1 MNVYWIDWVIL
12 IGMIALVCGT
22 GFSAR
27 RYMLSVADF
36 LVANRAADKYL
47 LGVADGIAGLCAI
60 TVVAFFELHYKSG
73 FCGVWWNAMLLPVGV
88 IVSLTGWVQYR
99 YRQTRAMTMA
109 QFMEMRYSRRF
120 RVFAG
125 TMCWF
130 SGALN
135 FGIFP
140 AVGGRFFQYY
150 LGLPPILV
158 SFGAAE
164 IDLTYAAIMTVLL
177 TISLV
182 LVFWGG
188 QIAIIVTDYV
198 QGAFC
203 NIAFCVI
210 AAYLLFFKFDWAVL
224 MESFA
229 QAPKDASLINPA
241 HSGGT
246 ENYSAAYFLITLF
259 GTVINWMAWQG
270 NQGFFGAARTPHA
283 ARMGR
288 LVSSFRS
295 IIQSVALVLMAVG
308 AYALMRH
315 PRYGAEAAQVHRALE
330 GIANPTIQSQQTV
343 GIALVHLLPMGLLG
357 VFAAVM
363 FAAFVSTHEAYM
375 HSWGSIFV
383 QDVILPIRQLYR
395 GDDAPLDPKTHFRLL
410 KLSICGVALFIFFFS
425 LFFTQKQ
432 DVFMFFA
439 LTGTFYIGWAGWTIV
454 GGLYWKYGNTAGAW
468 AGALT
473 GLTLSVSGWAL
484 TFQWEWMQSMFGAY
498 MPGSWRAARQCP
510 LNGQTLY
517 FWSMVFTG
525 AVYGGASLLAGRHP
539 FNMDRL
545 LHRGEYAVADEGE
558 QSEPARGWATLRM
571 TSEFEWDDRLLYLIS
586 MFYTAVFFGLFMTGT
601 LAFTVFRHDFSDAA
615 WASFWWYYCV
625 AVLALS
631 TLLAI
636 WFAIGGTRDLSALYR
651 RLRAI
656 ERDATDDGSVRTRAE
671 NDALDSR

>member
-12 IGMIALVCGT
+12 FGMIALVCGT
-22 GFSAR
+22 GFTTR
-27 RYMLSVADF
+27 RHTRSVADF
-36 LVANRAADKYL
+36 LVANRTADKYL

-60 TVVAFFELHYKSG
+60 TVVGFFELHYKSG
-73 FCGVWWNAMLLPVGV
+73 FCGIWWNAMLLPVGV

-125 TMCWF
+125 VMCWF
-130 SGALN
+130 SGVLN

-150 LGLPPILV
+150 LGLPPVMV
-158 SFGAAE
+158 SFGIAE
-164 IDLTYAAIMTVLL
+164 IDVVYAAIMTVLL

-188 QIAIIVTDYV
+188 QIAIMVTDYV
-198 QGAFC
+198 QGTFCNLAFC
-203 NIAFCVI
+203 GI
-210 AAYLLFFKFDWAVL
+210 AAYLLFYRFDWAVL
-224 MESFA
+224 TEAFA
-229 QAPKDASLINPA
+229 QAPKNASLINPA
-241 HSGGT
+241 HSGST
-246 ENYSAAYFLITLF
+246 ENYSPTYFLISVF
-259 GTVINWMAWQG
+259 GTVLNWMAWQG
-270 NQGFFGAARTPHA
+270 NQGFFGAARSPHA

-288 LVSSFRS
+288 LVSSFRP

-308 AYALMRH
+308 AYALMHH
-315 PRYGAEAAQVHRALE
+315 PGYAAEAARVNGALAHV
-330 GIANPTIQSQQTV
+330 ANPTIQSQQTV

-357 VFAAVM
+357 IFAAVM

-375 HSWGSIFV
+375 HSWGSIFI
-383 QDVILPIRQLYR
+383 QDVLLPIRQLYR

-410 KLSICGVALFIFFFS
+410 KLSICGVSVFIFFFS
-425 LFFTQKQ
+425 LFFTQRQ

-454 GGLYWKYGNTAGAW
+454 GGLYWKYGNTTGAW

-473 GLTLSVSGWAL
+473 GLTLSILGWAL
-484 TFQWEWMQSMFGAY
+484 TFQWEWMQSILGAV
-498 MPGSWRAARQCP
+498 MPASWQGASQCP

-525 AVYGGASLLAGRHP
+525 AVYGGVSLLAGRQP
-539 FNMDRL
+539 FPMDRM
-545 LHRGEYAVADEGE
+545 LHRGEYALVDEGE
-558 QSEPARGWATLRM
+558 QAEPARGWATLKM
-571 TSEFEWDDRLLYLIS
+571 TPEFEWDDKLLYLLS
-586 MFYTAVFFGLFMTGT
+586 MLYTLVFFGLFVAGT
-601 LAFTVFRHDFSDAA
+601 LAFTVFRYDFSDAG
-615 WASFWWYYCV
+615 WATFWWYYCV

-631 TLLAI
+631 SLLAI

-651 RLRAI
+651 RLGAAK
-656 ERDATDDGSVRTRAE
+656 RDATDDGSVHE
-671 NDALDSR
+671 HLGNEDLDS